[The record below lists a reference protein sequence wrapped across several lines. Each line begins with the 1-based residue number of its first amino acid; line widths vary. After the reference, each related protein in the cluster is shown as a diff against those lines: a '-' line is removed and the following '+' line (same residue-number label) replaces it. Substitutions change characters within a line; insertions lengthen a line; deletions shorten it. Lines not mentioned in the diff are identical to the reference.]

1 MGKLT
6 TPDWILKGK
15 PKPKT
20 EKASST
26 TSSSKIG
33 QSKEKLN
40 EKKKPGK
47 TYKLRVCPKCGSDDV
62 GVMLVG
68 QEGKRA
74 DNWECKK
81 CKWNGKDIAEKEI
94 SEDDFLKRAEEK

>member
-20 EKASST
+20 EKTST

-33 QSKEKLN
+33 QSKEKNKL
-40 EKKKPGK
+40 GK

-94 SEDDFLKRAEEK
+94 SEDEFLERAEKK

>member
-1 MGKLT
+1 MGKIQ
-6 TPDWILKGK
+6 TPDWVLKGK
-15 PKPKT
+15 PKPASPKT
-20 EKASST
+20 EKVKQKS
-26 TSSSKIG
+26 
-33 QSKEKLN
+33 
-40 EKKKPGK
+40 KKKETGK

-62 GVMLVG
+62 SVVLVG